1 MDHKTMTSCFSDS
14 ELTARALMGERDA
27 FTQIVMR
34 YQSLVCS
41 LAYSAIRNLS
51 QSEDLG
57 VRQVGLGCL
66 PFPNGK
72 IQITEVDKYNRS
84 E

>member
-41 LAYSAIRNLS
+41 LAYSATGSLS

-57 VRQVGLGCL
+57 VRRIGFRCR
-66 PFPNGK
+66 PFSYGK
-72 IQITEVDKYNRS
+72 IQITEVDKYN
-84 E
+84 